1 MSSKVHAPC
10 RVAFLFISCAAA
22 WCLAHGAGAGP
33 IVVLGD
39 SLSSGYGLGRDEE
52 SWVAM
57 LQLRLRGE
65 GYGYEV
71 VNASIS
77 GDTTSGGLAR
87 LPALL
92 ETHSPS
98 IVILELGGNDG
109 LRGQPLA
116 SLRGNLLQMIE
127 LVLAS
132 GAMPVLAGMQIPP
145 NYGPAYAGEFART
158 YPDLAAQYEIP
169 LVGFLLED
177 VALNAE
183 LMQSD
188 GIHPNAGGN
197 AVILDNVWP
206 VLAELLQVGET

>member
-1 MSSKVHAPC
+1 MLSTVPTPY
-10 RVAFLFISCAAA
+10 RVASLFIACAAA
-22 WCLAHGAGAGP
+22 WCVAHGAGNGP

-39 SLSSGYGLGRDEE
+39 SLSSGYGLDQDEQ

-57 LQLRLRGE
+57 LQQRLRGE
-65 GYGYEV
+65 GYGHDV

-92 ETHSPS
+92 ETHRPS

-109 LRGQPLA
+109 LRGQPVA
-116 SLRGNLLQMIE
+116 NLRGNLQQMIE
-127 LVLAS
+127 MTLAG
-132 GAMPVLAGMQIPP
+132 GATPVLAGMQIPP

-158 YPDLAAQYEIP
+158 YGELAAQFNVP
-169 LVGFLLED
+169 MVNFLLED
-177 VALNAE
+177 VALVPG

-188 GIHPNAGGN
+188 GMHPNAGGN
-197 AVILDNVWP
+197 AVMLENVWA
-206 VLAELLQVGET
+206 VLTELL